1 LGKEST
7 RKEEKGLGLR
17 NHMGHHF
24 LAGTEWPLQVE
35 SMVEMEYPLKW
46 KRTGP
51 GGSRLW
57 SGALAPETF
66 P

>member
-1 LGKEST
+1 
-7 RKEEKGLGLR
+7 
-17 NHMGHHF
+17 MGHHF

-51 GGSRLW
+51 DGSRLW